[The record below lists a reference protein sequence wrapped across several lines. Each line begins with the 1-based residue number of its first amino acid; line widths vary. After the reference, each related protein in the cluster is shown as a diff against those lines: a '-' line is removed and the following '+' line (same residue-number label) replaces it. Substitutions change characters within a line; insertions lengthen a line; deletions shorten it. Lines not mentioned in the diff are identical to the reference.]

1 MGRIRKQLQQLP
13 AKKERRFCHRSH
25 VCLRTEC
32 LVSAVL
38 VGLLA
43 MFVTWGSSSIV
54 SAGYELVQSRGCLRT
69 LEKENEL
76 LRLEMAQLKS
86 PQRVQNIAVGQLGM
100 INPPTVYIAA
110 NGVVPGT
117 PVKEETVAVQRST
130 LFGDSRAEAHTIQ
143 Q

>member
-1 MGRIRKQLQQLP
+1 MVRIHKQIQQHP
-13 AKKERRFCHRSH
+13 KKKERRFCHRSH

-54 SAGYELVQSRGCLRT
+54 SAGYDLVQARGCLRN
-69 LEKENEL
+69 LENQNEL
-76 LRLEMAQLKS
+76 LRLEMAQLKA
-86 PQRVQNIAVGQLGM
+86 PQRVQNIAVSQLGM

-110 NGVVPGT
+110 NGVVPGM
-117 PVKEETVAVQRST
+117 PVKEETVTVQRNS